1 MLIGTQVQVV
11 GDRTRYHVD
20 CNDWLADNETL
31 SAAPTYTVDVDA
43 ANNIVTGIVMDADQR
58 GYHYLIQCSVVNDRF
73 NVIFQQVTT
82 LTQIKFD
89 HVAFSVVAV
98 V

>member
-1 MLIGTQVQVV
+1 MLIGTEVQVV

-20 CNDWLADNETL
+20 CDWLADNETL
-31 SAAPTYTVDVDA
+31 SATPTATVDVDP
-43 ANNIVTGIVMDADQR
+43 ANNLVTGIVMDADQR

-89 HVAFSVVAV
+89 RVAFSVVAV